1 MCTWCSVAKF
11 FWDARRARYRY
22 QDGSLVPAKSVR
34 FALDKALSSSS
45 RRVYETSVALKEG
58 RISLRSWEQ
67 AMRKSIKDTQLY
79 SAAMARGGWQN
90 MSKRDFGRTGPLVRR
105 QYAYLKRFAA
115 QIEVG
120 ATPLDGVFL
129 RRAELYTEAGWST
142 YTMFE
147 ELNHRERGYDQEK
160 NVLDPSAKHCRGCR
174 LVASYGWVV
183 IGSLTP
189 IGMRPCKNRDRCHMI
204 YRKRPGRGRSR
215 RREITD
221 AEFIGQRGIPIPPE
235 LATAPEPEV

>member
-1 MCTWCSVAKF
+1 MMDWAGALTVAKF
-11 FWDARRARYRY
+11 YWDARRARYRY
-22 QDGSLVPAKSVR
+22 QDGSLVPAKAVR

-58 RISLRSWEQ
+58 RISLRDWEK
-67 AMRKSIKDTQLY
+67 AMRKSIK
-79 SAAMARGGWQN
+79 
-90 MSKRDFGRTGPLVRR
+90 DFGRTGPLVRR

-115 QIEVG
+115 QIEAGV
-120 ATPLDGVFL
+120 TPLDGVFL

-174 LVASYGWVV
+174 LVASYGWVA